1 MLLSDI
7 LMLMLCGSISGFL
20 AGLLG
25 IGGGMILVPFMILVF
40 NHLGFSQEVIVHMAI
55 ATGMCTILFTTS
67 SAIWAHHKHGS
78 IDWKLVAALSP
89 GMVFGGL
96 IGGSELFE
104 ALKTSW
110 LSLFFAVFI
119 VYTSIQML
127 LNKKPKAGRDLPG
140 ALGLF
145 SFGGFAGA
153 LASLVG
159 AGGAFITVPFMLWCN
174 VKPHTAMATSSGL
187 GLPVAAAAT
196 LGYMYGSWGNP
207 NLPAGSMGFVYL
219 PAVACIVV
227 VSIFT
232 APFGARLARKLDVA
246 QLKRVFGVMLLL
258 LAAFM
263 FNESRKAFGF

>member
-7 LMLMLCGSISGFL
+7 LMLLLCGGIAGFL

-40 NHLGFSQEVIVHMAI
+40 NHLGFNQEVIVHMAI
-55 ATGMCTILFTTS
+55 ATGMATILFTTS

-89 GMVFGGL
+89 GMIFGGL

-110 LSLFFAVFI
+110 LSLFFAIFI
-119 VYTSIQML
+119 VYTSIQMM

-140 ALGLF
+140 SMGLF

-187 GLPVAAAAT
+187 GLPIALAST
-196 LGYMYGSWGNP
+196 LGYVYGSWGNP
-207 NLPAGSMGFVYL
+207 NLPEGSIGFVYL

-232 APFGARLARKLDVA
+232 APLGAKMARKLDVA
-246 QLKRVFGVMLLL
+246 QLKRVFGVVLFF

>member
-1 MLLSDI
+1 MLISDIAMLL
-7 LMLMLCGSISGFL
+7 LCGSISGFL

-55 ATGMCTILFTTS
+55 ATGMATILFTTS
-67 SAIWAHHKHGS
+67 SAILAHHKHGS
-78 IDWKLVAALSP
+78 IDWKLVASLSP
-89 GMVFGGL
+89 GMIFGGL
-96 IGGSELFE
+96 VGGSELFE
-104 ALKTSW
+104 AIKTSW
-110 LSLFFAVFI
+110 LSLFFAIFI
-119 VYTSIQML
+119 VYTSTQML

-140 ALGLF
+140 PIGLF
-145 SFGGFAGA
+145 SFGAFSGA

-159 AGGAFITVPFMLWCN
+159 AGGAFITIPFMLWCN
-174 VKPHTAMATSSGL
+174 VKPHTAMASSSGL

-207 NLPAGSMGFVYL
+207 NLPPGSLGFVYV

-227 VSIFT
+227 ISVFT
-232 APFGARLARKLDVA
+232 APLGAKMARKLNVA
-246 QLKRVFGVMLLL
+246 QLKRVFGIMLFF

>member
-40 NHLGFSQEVIVHMAI
+40 NHLGFNQEVIVHMAI
-55 ATGMCTILFTTS
+55 ATGMATILFTTS

-78 IDWKLVAALSP
+78 IDWKLVASLSP
-89 GMVFGGL
+89 GMIFGGL

-110 LSLFFAVFI
+110 LSLFFAIFI

-127 LNKKPKAGRDLPG
+127 LNKKPTAGRDLPG
-140 ALGLF
+140 VIGLF
-145 SFGGFAGA
+145 SFGTFAGA

-187 GLPVAAAAT
+187 GLPVSMAAT

-207 NLPAGSMGFVYL
+207 NLPSGSLGFVYL
-219 PAVACIVV
+219 PAVACIVI

-232 APFGARLARKLDVA
+232 APFGAKMARKLNVA
-246 QLKRVFGVMLLL
+246 QLKRVFGIMLFF

>member
-89 GMVFGGL
+89 GMIFGGL

-232 APFGARLARKLDVA
+232 APFGAKLARKLDVA

>member
-40 NHLGFSQEVIVHMAI
+40 NHLGFNQEVIVHMAI
-55 ATGMCTILFTTS
+55 ATGMATILFTTS

-78 IDWKLVAALSP
+78 IDWKLVASLSP
-89 GMVFGGL
+89 GMIFGGL

-110 LSLFFAVFI
+110 LSLFFAIFI

-127 LNKKPKAGRDLPG
+127 LNKKPTAGRNLPG
-140 ALGLF
+140 VIGLF
-145 SFGGFAGA
+145 SFGTFAGA

-187 GLPVAAAAT
+187 GLPIAMAAT
-196 LGYMYGSWGNP
+196 IGYMYGSWGNP
-207 NLPAGSMGFVYL
+207 NLPSGSLGFVYL
-219 PAVACIVV
+219 PAVACIVM

-232 APFGARLARKLDVA
+232 APYGAKMARKLNVA
-246 QLKRVFGVMLLL
+246 QLKRVFGILLFF

>member
-7 LMLMLCGSISGFL
+7 LMLMLCGAISGYL

-55 ATGMCTILFTTS
+55 ATGMATILFTTT
-67 SAIWAHHKHGS
+67 SAIWAHHKHSS
-78 IDWKLVAALSP
+78 IDWKLVAYLSP
-89 GMVFGGL
+89 GMIFGGL

-140 ALGLF
+140 TLGLF
-145 SFGGFAGA
+145 SFGAFAGA

-187 GLPVAAAAT
+187 GFPIAAAAT
-196 LGYMYGSWGNP
+196 IGYMYGSWGNP
-207 NLPAGSMGFVYL
+207 DLPAGSLGFVYL
-219 PAVACIVV
+219 PAVACIVT

-232 APFGARLARKLDVA
+232 APLGAKMARKLDIA
-246 QLKRVFGVMLLL
+246 QLKRVFGIMLFF

>member
-1 MLLSDI
+1 MSLTDI
-7 LMLMLCGSISGFL
+7 LMLIVCGGATGFL

-55 ATGMCTILFTTS
+55 ATGMATILFTTT

-89 GMVFGGL
+89 GMIFGGL

-127 LNKKPKAGRDLPG
+127 LNKKPKAGRELPS
-140 ALGLF
+140 AMGLF
-145 SFGGFAGA
+145 SFGTFTGA

-187 GLPVAAAAT
+187 GFPIAAAAT
-196 LGYMYGSWGNP
+196 IGYMYGSWGNP
-207 NLPAGSMGFVYL
+207 NLPAGSLGFVYL

-232 APFGARLARKLDVA
+232 APLGAKMARKMNIA
-246 QLKRVFGVMLLL
+246 QLKRVFGIMLFF

>member
-7 LMLMLCGSISGFL
+7 AMLMLCGSISGFL

-40 NHLGFSQEVIVHMAI
+40 NHQGFNQEVIVHMAI
-55 ATGMCTILFTTS
+55 ATGMATILFTTT

-78 IDWKLVAALSP
+78 IDWKLVASLSP
-89 GMVFGGL
+89 GLVVGSL
-96 IGGSELFE
+96 IGGSEIFE
-104 ALKTSW
+104 ALNTSW
-110 LSLFFAVFI
+110 LSLFFAIFI

-127 LNKKPKAGRDLPG
+127 LNKKPKAGRELPG
-140 ALGLF
+140 KAGLF
-145 SFGGFAGA
+145 SFGAFAGG

-174 VKPHTAMATSSGL
+174 VKPHVAMASSSGL
-187 GLPVAAAAT
+187 GFPIAAAAT
-196 LGYMYGSWGNP
+196 VGYMYGSWGHP
-207 NLPAGSMGFVYL
+207 NLPSGSLGFVYL
-219 PAVACIVV
+219 PAVVCIAV

-232 APFGARLARKLDVA
+232 APLGAKMARKLDVA
-246 QLKRVFGVMLLL
+246 QLKRIFGVMLLM

-263 FNESRKAFGF
+263 FNESRKAFGY

>member
-78 IDWKLVAALSP
+78 IDWRLVAALSP
-89 GMVFGGL
+89 GMIFGGL

-232 APFGARLARKLDVA
+232 APFGAKLARKLDVA

>member
-1 MLLSDI
+1 MLLSYI

-89 GMVFGGL
+89 GMIFGGL

-207 NLPAGSMGFVYL
+207 NLPSGSMGFVYL

-232 APFGARLARKLDVA
+232 APFGAKLARKLDVA

-263 FNESRKAFGF
+263 LNESRKAFGF

>member
-7 LMLMLCGSISGFL
+7 LMLMLCGGISGFL

-40 NHLGFSQEVIVHMAI
+40 GHLGFNPEVIVHMAI
-55 ATGMCTILFTTS
+55 ATGMATILFTTS

-78 IDWKLVAALSP
+78 VDWKLVVALSP
-89 GMVFGGL
+89 GMIFGGL
-96 IGGSELFE
+96 VGGSELFE

-110 LSLFFAVFI
+110 LSLFFAIFI
-119 VYTSIQML
+119 VYSSIQML
-127 LNKKPKAGRDLPG
+127 LNKKPKPGRELPG
-140 ALGLF
+140 PVGLF
-145 SFGGFAGA
+145 GFGTFAGA

-174 VKPHTAMATSSGL
+174 VKPHNAMASSSGL
-187 GLPVAAAAT
+187 GFPIAAAAT

-207 NLPAGSMGFVYL
+207 NLPVGSLGFVYL
-219 PAVACIVV
+219 PAVACIVA

-232 APFGARLARKLDVA
+232 APIGAKMARKLNVG
-246 QLKRVFGVMLLL
+246 QLKRVFGVMLLF

-263 FNESRKAFGF
+263 LNESRKAFGF

>member
-7 LMLMLCGSISGFL
+7 LMLMLCGAISGYL

-55 ATGMCTILFTTS
+55 ATGMATILFTTT

-78 IDWKLVAALSP
+78 IDWKLVASLSP
-89 GMVFGGL
+89 GMIFGGL

-110 LSLFFAVFI
+110 LSFFFAVFI

-140 ALGLF
+140 TFGLF
-145 SFGGFAGA
+145 SFGTFAGA

-187 GLPVAAAAT
+187 GFPIAAAAT
-196 LGYMYGSWGNP
+196 LGYMYGSWSNP
-207 NLPAGSMGFVYL
+207 NLPAGSLGFVYL
-219 PAVACIVV
+219 PAVACIVT

-232 APFGARLARKLDVA
+232 APLGAKMARKLDIA
-246 QLKRVFGVMLLL
+246 QLKRVFGIMLFF

>member
-1 MLLSDI
+1 
-7 LMLMLCGSISGFL
+7 MLMLCGGISGFL

-40 NHLGFSQEVIVHMAI
+40 GHLGFNPEVIVHMAI
-55 ATGMCTILFTTS
+55 ATGMATILFTTS

-78 IDWKLVAALSP
+78 VDWKLVVALSP
-89 GMVFGGL
+89 GMIFGGL
-96 IGGSELFE
+96 VGGSELFE

-110 LSLFFAVFI
+110 LSLFFALFI
-119 VYTSIQML
+119 VYSSIQML
-127 LNKKPKAGRDLPG
+127 LNKKPKPGRELPG
-140 ALGLF
+140 PVGLF
-145 SFGGFAGA
+145 GFGTFAGA

-174 VKPHTAMATSSGL
+174 VKPHNAMASSSGL
-187 GLPVAAAAT
+187 GFPIAAAAT

-207 NLPAGSMGFVYL
+207 NLPAGSLGFVYL
-219 PAVACIVV
+219 PAVACIVA

-232 APFGARLARKLDVA
+232 APIGAKMARKLNVG
-246 QLKRVFGVMLLL
+246 QLKRVFGVMLLF

>member
-40 NHLGFSQEVIVHMAI
+40 NHLGFNQEVIVHMAI
-55 ATGMCTILFTTS
+55 ATGMATILFTTS

-78 IDWKLVAALSP
+78 IDWKLVASLSP
-89 GMVFGGL
+89 GMIFGGL

-110 LSLFFAVFI
+110 LSLFFAIFI

-127 LNKKPKAGRDLPG
+127 LNKKPTAGRNLPG
-140 ALGLF
+140 VIGLF
-145 SFGGFAGA
+145 SFGTFAGA

-187 GLPVAAAAT
+187 GLPVSLAAT
-196 LGYMYGSWGNP
+196 IGYMYGSWGNP
-207 NLPAGSMGFVYL
+207 NLPSGSLGFVYL
-219 PAVACIVV
+219 PAVACIVI

-232 APFGARLARKLDVA
+232 APFGAKMARKLNVA
-246 QLKRVFGVMLLL
+246 QLKRVFGIMLFF

>member
-1 MLLSDI
+1 
-7 LMLMLCGSISGFL
+7 
-20 AGLLG
+20 
-25 IGGGMILVPFMILVF
+25 
-40 NHLGFSQEVIVHMAI
+40 MAI
-55 ATGMCTILFTTS
+55 ATGMATILFTTS

-78 IDWKLVAALSP
+78 VDWKLVVALSP

-96 IGGSELFE
+96 VGGSELFE

-110 LSLFFAVFI
+110 LSLFFALFI
-119 VYTSIQML
+119 VYSSIQML
-127 LNKKPKAGRDLPG
+127 LNKKPKPGRELPG
-140 ALGLF
+140 PVGLF
-145 SFGGFAGA
+145 AFGTFAGA

-174 VKPHTAMATSSGL
+174 VKPHNAMASSSGL
-187 GLPVAAAAT
+187 GFPIAAAAT

-207 NLPAGSMGFVYL
+207 NLPAGSLGFVYL
-219 PAVACIVV
+219 PAVACIVA

-232 APFGARLARKLDVA
+232 APFGAKMARKLNVG
-246 QLKRVFGVMLLL
+246 QLKRVFGIMLLF